1 MKFRVIFD
9 GTEYVG
15 QQQDGNVWRDCVS
28 SESHQQCL
36 YSLQRIANEECGVST
51 KPLNVLEE
59 WEQ

>member
-1 MKFRVIFD
+1 MKFRVI
-9 GTEYVG
+9 YVG

-51 KPLNVLEE
+51 KPLYVLEE